1 MFMRKVFIIVLLVF
15 GMKLSAQ
22 ELNCVVFINS
32 AEIGISNKKI
42 FDTMQNDIFEY
53 MNNTK
58 WTNTV
63 YKTHERID
71 CSLTINILEAV
82 SANSF
87 RGSLQLQ
94 ISRPVYNATYTTS
107 ILNFNDNNI
116 SFGYE
121 EFQPLVYNENNFDSN
136 LVSILTFYAYTIL
149 GYQADTF
156 GYKGGENFF
165 KLAESVVNVAQQG
178 GGVGW
183 NRIDG
188 NYTRFQLNE
197 NLLSPV
203 YEQYR
208 KTMYEYHILG
218 LDRMVD
224 NTRDAK
230 EVMSKSIQ
238 DFQNLYNERP
248 NTFLIRVFFDT
259 KGDEIVDIFSDGPSI
274 DTSQLKEV
282 LSRIYS
288 SYDEK
293 WKEIKM

>member
-1 MFMRKVFIIVLLVF
+1 MRKVFIIVLLVF

-58 WTNTV
+58 WTTTV

>member
-1 MFMRKVFIIVLLVF
+1 MRKILIIGLLVF

-32 AEIGISNKKI
+32 AEIGVSNKKI
-42 FDTMQNDIFEY
+42 FETMQNDIFEY

-58 WTNTV
+58 WTSSV

-82 SANSF
+82 STNSF
-87 RGSLQLQ
+87 KGSLQLQ
-94 ISRPVYNATYTTS
+94 ISRPVYNATYSTS

-116 SFGYE
+116 SFTYE

-165 KLAESVVNVAQQG
+165 KSAESVVNVAQQG

-188 NYTRFQLNE
+188 NYTRYQLNE

-238 DFQNLYNERP
+238 DLQKLYNDRP

-259 KGDEIVDIFSDGPSI
+259 KGDEIVDVFSDGPRI
-274 DTSQLKEV
+274 DTSQLREV

-293 WKEIKM
+293 WKEIKI

>member
-1 MFMRKVFIIVLLVF
+1 MRRLLFIVFFLLSF
-15 GMKLSAQ
+15 SSRAQ
-22 ELNCVVFINS
+22 ELNCVVFIND
-32 AEIGISNKKI
+32 AEIGFSNRKI
-42 FDTMQNDIFEY
+42 FETLQNAVFEY

-58 WTNTV
+58 WTSSV
-63 YKTHERID
+63 YQTHERIN
-71 CSLTINILEAV
+71 CSITINILEAI

-87 RGSLQLQ
+87 RGSLQLKV
-94 ISRPVYNATYTTS
+94 SRPVFNSTYSTS

-116 SFGYE
+116 SFTYE
-121 EFQPLVYNENNFDSN
+121 EFEPLVYNENNFDSN

-165 KLAESVVNVAQQG
+165 KLAENVVNVAQQG

-188 NYTRFQLNE
+188 NFTRYQLNE

-208 KTMYEYHILG
+208 KTMYEYHLLG

-230 EVMSKSIQ
+230 EVISKSVQ
-238 DFQNLYNERP
+238 DLENLFNDRP

-259 KGDEIVDIFSDGPSI
+259 KGDEIVDVFADGPRI
-274 DTSQLKEV
+274 DTSGLREV
-282 LSRIYS
+282 LSKIYPA
-288 SYDEK
+288 YDEK
-293 WKEIKM
+293 WKEIKI

>member
-1 MFMRKVFIIVLLVF
+1 MRKFLILVVFIF
-15 GMKLSAQ
+15 GLKLSAQ
-22 ELNCVVFINS
+22 ELNCIVFINH

-58 WTNTV
+58 WTSSV
-63 YKTHERID
+63 YQTHERID
-71 CSLTINILEAV
+71 CSITINILEAL

-94 ISRPVYNATYTTS
+94 ISRPVYNSTYSTS

-116 SFGYE
+116 SFNYE
-121 EFQPLVYNENNFDSN
+121 EFQPLVFNENNFDSN

-165 KLAESVVNVAQQG
+165 KLAENVVNLAQQG

-188 NYTRFQLNE
+188 NYTRYQLNE

-224 NTRDAK
+224 NSRDAK
-230 EVMSKSIQ
+230 EVMARSIEGL
-238 DFQNLYNERP
+238 QNLFDDRP

-259 KGDEIVDIFSDGPSI
+259 KSDEIVDVFADGPRI
-274 DTSQLKEV
+274 DTSRLREV
-282 LSRIYS
+282 LSNIYPS
-288 SYDEK
+288 FDEK
-293 WKEIKM
+293 WKEIKI